1 MSYGPTCPNCG
12 VTETVPFDEGRIFI
26 RAYKYTDE
34 HDRCWSQCLV
44 CAGLTQ
50 NPFYLSHEQ
59 PSVEV
64 DKESGWFYETLNIDS
79 DGRIVS
85 GLVTVTYIGRRQKEE
100 KKPVTTD

>member
-64 DKESGWFYETLNIDS
+64 DKESGWFYDEYPEVIATT
-79 DGRIVS
+79 GIVM
-85 GLVTVTYIGRRQKEE
+85 TTYIGRRQ
-100 KKPVTTD
+100 